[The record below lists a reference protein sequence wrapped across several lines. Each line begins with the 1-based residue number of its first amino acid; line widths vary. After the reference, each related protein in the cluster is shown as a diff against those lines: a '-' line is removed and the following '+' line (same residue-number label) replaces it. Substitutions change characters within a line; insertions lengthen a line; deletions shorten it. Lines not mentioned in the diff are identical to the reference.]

1 MRLSLHLYILLAYYK
16 SRQARRQRWYFYLKL
31 IFKSS
36 SFLHTMIKQ
45 LVNPSTPRVEI
56 RIIKTSSDPRLNNEI
71 VQSERLAQKPRFESK
86 SKFTFAYLLRAFSFP
101 MIISIDH
108 NIIFCICAATGKTW
122 WGKHYQIYLSK
133 IYKRQGKEGLS
144 YSVSGPISCTV
155 RRAFNIWLFA
165 SLSGWK
171 TNSTNDGK

>member
-1 MRLSLHLYILLAYYK
+1 MNCVRIKLWSCISWTWLGRRWRKVFLVVRLSLHLYILLAYYK
-16 SRQARRQRWYFYLKL
+16 SRQARRQRWYLYLKL
-31 IFKSS
+31 IFNSS

-108 NIIFCICAATGKTW
+108 NVIFWICATTRKTLW
-122 WGKHYQIYLSK
+122 AKHHEIWSC
-133 IYKRQGKEGLS
+133 KEKKV
-144 YSVSGPISCTV
+144 YHT
-155 RRAFNIWLFA
+155 LFLA
-165 SLSGWK
+165 Q
-171 TNSTNDGK
+171 